1 MSHNYWIYALFRI
14 YAFYPPFLA
23 YIVRPPHIRGFWGGL
38 LSASF
43 AVLGRLNDGKTR
55 LASVEGRPS
64 AKTFIER
71 LDAVLLDAGP
81 LSPG

>member
-1 MSHNYWIYALFRI
+1 
-14 YAFYPPFLA
+14 
-23 YIVRPPHIRGFWGGL
+23 

-55 LASVEGRPS
+55 LASVESRPS

-71 LDAVLLDAGP
+71 LYAVLLDAGP